1 MNMGMQQVST
11 TKIDVNFECTKCG
24 RTTQCGIGEA
34 IENGAPMCAQCNEKM
49 DLVDAEVSSQ
59 MVFA

>member
-1 MNMGMQQVST
+1 MGMQQVST
-11 TKIDVNFECTKCG
+11 TKIDVNFECANCQ
-24 RTTQCGIGEA
+24 RTTQCGISEA
-34 IENGAPMCAQCNEKM
+34 IENGAPMCTECEIVM